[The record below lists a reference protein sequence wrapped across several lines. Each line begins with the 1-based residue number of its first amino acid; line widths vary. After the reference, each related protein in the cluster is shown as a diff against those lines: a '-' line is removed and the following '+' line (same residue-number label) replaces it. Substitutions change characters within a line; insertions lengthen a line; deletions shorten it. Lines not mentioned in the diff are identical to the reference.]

1 MNVTMKVK
9 AEGPLFKKS
18 AKKKFDA
25 AVEGAL
31 KELVQEGE
39 SFLMERLRP
48 RPAGVYLSVTG
59 GEGTSTGNYRR
70 NISTVVRNNYAEIN
84 DGGVV
89 YGPWLEGI
97 SSRNSSSRFK
107 GYASFRKTR
116 DKLEKNAQKV
126 LRKHA
131 KRLVKRMNHGI

>member
-31 KELVQEGE
+31 KELVLEGE

-48 RPAGVYLSVTG
+48 RPAGVYLSDFLLP
-59 GEGTSTGNYRR
+59 
-70 NISTVVRNNYAEIN
+70 I
-84 DGGVV
+84 
-89 YGPWLEGI
+89 
-97 SSRNSSSRFK
+97 
-107 GYASFRKTR
+107 
-116 DKLEKNAQKV
+116 
-126 LRKHA
+126 
-131 KRLVKRMNHGI
+131 